1 MVMNTYIQLYK
12 NKSKHSRLFLLLC
25 LVFIMV
31 GITGLILSFA
41 FRISFIPYLNE
52 ASYFV
57 LIFNGIISFLIV
69 WDSIRKAKYFVTWN
83 DDELSYLLPKSDKT
97 ELIKFISIK
106 SVARNR
112 NEIIIKLDNSETKH
126 FNLNYF
132 FYPERKT
139 LINLFEKIKKMTDYN

>member
-1 MVMNTYIQLYK
+1 M
-12 NKSKHSRLFLLLC
+12 
-25 LVFIMV
+25 
-31 GITGLILSFA
+31 
-41 FRISFIPYLNE
+41 SFIPYLNE

-69 WDSIRKAKYFVTWN
+69 WDSIRKAKYFVAWN
-83 DDELSYLLPKSDKT
+83 DDELSYLLPKSDKP

-126 FNLNYF
+126 FNLNHF

-139 LINLFEKIKKMTDYN
+139 IINFFEEIKKMTDNN